1 LNEHDAYAL
10 FARVGVP
17 HASSVVLQVDASAID
32 LPFAYPVVVK
42 LLSDTIAHKS
52 DVGGVVLNVRDAA
65 GVKVAMRSIAASVR
79 KATPDADASQVIVQP
94 MLSGLGELLLG
105 YRKDAD
111 AGPVVLLAA
120 GGIYTEIYRD
130 RSIRLAPVTLKTA
143 GEMISE
149 LAIVKTLQGF
159 RGRPNGDIE
168 GVAHAIVALSQLALD
183 EEHDVV
189 DAEINPLLVRREG
202 EGVVA
207 LDALVR
213 LA

>member
-1 LNEHDAYAL
+1 
-10 FARVGVP
+10 
-17 HASSVVLQVDASAID
+17 
-32 LPFAYPVVVK
+32 VVVK

-52 DVGGVVLNVRDAA
+52 DVGGVVLNVRDEV
-65 GVKVAMRSIAASVR
+65 GVKAAMASIAASVR
-79 KATPDADASQVIVQP
+79 KVTPDADASQVIVQP
-94 MLSGLGELLLG
+94 MMSGLGELLLG

-130 RSIRLAPVTLKTA
+130 RSIRLAPVTLETA
-143 GEMISE
+143 REMIAD

-159 RGRPNGDIE
+159 RGRPKGDLE
-168 GVAHAIVALSQLALD
+168 AVAHAIVALSRLALD
-183 EEHDVV
+183 EEHDVA